1 MTQAV
6 SVLRFHLARMDG
18 RASKRTHCNYASQR
32 FMMTVVR
39 QSRAVRRVTLP
50 KRVNKSRRGMGIWR
64 CCRWLTCSFSL
75 ASRSSRSLRA

>member
-18 RASKRTHCNYASQR
+18 RALKRTRSNYASQR
-32 FMMTVVR
+32 FAMTVVR
-39 QSRAVRRVTLP
+39 QLRVVRRVTLP

-64 CCRWLTCSFSL
+64 CYRWPTCSSSL
-75 ASRSSRSLRA
+75 A